1 MKVKLGKFMT
11 LALVASVL
19 IPIKTYAKAQVLEKE
34 PIGPG
39 AVRTLYQSQTNR
51 GKVRIN
57 VVECDINNSN
67 LEVGLVTGAGKYTQ
81 KATVS
86 QMSKRTDSIALV
98 NGDFFNMRAQGAP
111 LGASVLQGRLV
122 SAPMNSIGYYSL
134 GIDGNNKAFI
144 DAITFKGNLTAANG
158 KSFPIRGL
166 NKAQYWDN
174 ISGADSHIDTL
185 HIYNDHWSSVSRGKF
200 KSGGAEVLINANNA
214 VEQVSLGSPLR
225 MAVPQGKIIVQANN
239 SAANFIRDNV
249 KKGDKV
255 QLNYAIY
262 PKRNWKFLVGGHGLL
277 VDNAVA
283 IPYQLAPES
292 IAGFRPRTAAGI
304 SADGKKI
311 YLVSVEKSSR
321 SVGMQLSEVSNFIA
335 QNLKCQRA
343 VNLDGGGSTA
353 MTIKHAGDF
362 DQTVV
367 TRPGPSAQRPVVNGV
382 GVFNRA
388 KEGPLAAVR
397 LEGPS
402 SIVLGEEARF
412 NMKGWDANYVAKKTQ
427 AMKQLYRVGDQML
440 PGNSYVGRKIGQV
453 QVVGNINGIRNTMNL
468 TVQGS
473 EGLKS
478 LNVKLANPKLGPGMM
493 TNFQVQGQKK
503 DKKSVA
509 IDPSVAQYSLEGFQ
523 GQVQGNSIQVQDTL
537 DQALGYLKVQYD
549 KMTIKVPIYN
559 KDYRM
564 IEMAIG
570 KKNYTID
577 GAKKSMDVAPM
588 ATNNRTLVPL
598 RFLVESLGGQVDWD
612 QEKQTIHIN
621 HKGQDLVLPL
631 DAKTILVN
639 GQEVAIDTPAM
650 VKNQR
655 TLVPIRFVVE
665 NLAMTVDY
673 QQEGQIVRILEKQEP
688 AKVEAQTPQET
699 RLDPAI

>member
-1 MKVKLGKFMT
+1 
-11 LALVASVL
+11 
-19 IPIKTYAKAQVLEKE
+19 
-34 PIGPG
+34 
-39 AVRTLYQSQTNR
+39 
-51 GKVRIN
+51 
-57 VVECDINNSN
+57 
-67 LEVGLVTGAGKYTQ
+67 
-81 KATVS
+81 
-86 QMSKRTDSIALV
+86 
-98 NGDFFNMRAQGAP
+98 
-111 LGASVLQGRLV
+111 
-122 SAPMNSIGYYSL
+122 
-134 GIDGNNKAFI
+134 
-144 DAITFKGNLTAANG
+144 
-158 KSFPIRGL
+158 
-166 NKAQYWDN
+166 
-174 ISGADSHIDTL
+174 
-185 HIYNDHWSSVSRGKF
+185 
-200 KSGGAEVLINANNA
+200 
-214 VEQVSLGSPLR
+214 
-225 MAVPQGKIIVQANN
+225 
-239 SAANFIRDNV
+239 
-249 KKGDKV
+249 
-255 QLNYAIY
+255 
-262 PKRNWKFLVGGHGLL
+262 
-277 VDNAVA
+277 
-283 IPYQLAPES
+283 
-292 IAGFRPRTAAGI
+292 
-304 SADGKKI
+304 
-311 YLVSVEKSSR
+311 
-321 SVGMQLSEVSNFIA
+321 
-335 QNLKCQRA
+335 
-343 VNLDGGGSTA
+343 
-353 MTIKHAGDF
+353 
-362 DQTVV
+362 
-367 TRPGPSAQRPVVNGV
+367 
-382 GVFNRA
+382 
-388 KEGPLAAVR
+388 
-397 LEGPS
+397 
-402 SIVLGEEARF
+402 
-412 NMKGWDANYVAKKTQ
+412 
-427 AMKQLYRVGDQML
+427 ML
-440 PGNSYVGRKIGQV
+440 PGNSYVGRQIGQV

-523 GQVQGNSIQVQDTL
+523 GQVQGNTIQVQDTL

-612 QEKQTIHIN
+612 QENQTIHIN

-673 QQEGQIVRILEKQEP
+673 QQEGQIVRILEKKEP